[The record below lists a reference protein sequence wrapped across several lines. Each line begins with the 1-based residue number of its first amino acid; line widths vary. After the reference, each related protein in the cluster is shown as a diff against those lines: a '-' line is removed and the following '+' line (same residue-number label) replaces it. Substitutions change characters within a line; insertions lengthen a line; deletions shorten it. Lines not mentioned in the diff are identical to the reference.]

1 QIICVTTGVRWSWM
15 TTTCNPLASVKVAGG
30 SDVTPVW
37 AKLPVEQKANAVA
50 NAMRADVTKRF
61 MGIATFG
68 WLREQMTQTQRSIV
82 HGAADAD
89 GHEIGRRVRTAPLAF
104 TICRRFQPALSISG

>member
-1 QIICVTTGVRWSWM
+1 
-15 TTTCNPLASVKVAGG
+15 
-30 SDVTPVW
+30 
-37 AKLPVEQKANAVA
+37 
-50 NAMRADVTKRF
+50 

-104 TICRRFQPALSISG
+104 TICRRFQPALSISISNSRGGMNLLHAAQPK